1 MNKAMVSVIMPT
13 FNRSDLIS
21 HAINSVLR
29 QVYKNWELI
38 IVDDGSS
45 DNTKDVVRSF
55 SEKDSRI
62 RYFYQNNQGQSVA
75 RNSGI
80 EQSRGEFIA
89 FLDSDNEW
97 ESNRLLLGVNELVK
111 NPNVALCYGNAISID
126 INGNELHRRNMRR
139 CSGLIFP
146 KLLVD
151 NFISMNSVLVRKSVL
166 NSSRPFNE
174 KNRLD
179 EDYELWLN
187 MSVNN
192 QFFFVNQYIVRYR
205 IEGERISNNYMRR
218 LDANL
223 HTVQKV
229 LKEHSIDTSSKE
241 IREGLAGHY
250 FRRAKVIGD
259 SGEFWTSMNNVVTA
273 LKYGIN
279 FSALRKAF
287 RITAKSLLALI
298 KKNDS

>member
-1 MNKAMVSVIMPT
+1 MVSVIMPT

-139 CSGLIFP
+139 YSGLIFP